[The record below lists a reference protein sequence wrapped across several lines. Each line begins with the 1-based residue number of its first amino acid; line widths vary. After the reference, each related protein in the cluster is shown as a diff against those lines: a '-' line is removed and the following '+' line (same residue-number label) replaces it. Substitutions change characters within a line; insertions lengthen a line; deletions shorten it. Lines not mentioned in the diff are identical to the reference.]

1 MNTHLYFCVTEHVFM
16 FRPIILENDE
26 VASNKPVTESMQ
38 KSGAFTGTDDEE
50 ITAIRTVINAAEI
63 KW

>member
-1 MNTHLYFCVTEHVFM
+1 M

-26 VASNKPVTESMQ
+26 MTSNKPVAESMQ
-38 KSGAFTGTDDEE
+38 ESSAVTGTDDEE
-50 ITAIRTVINAAEI
+50 ITAIRSVIDAAEI